1 MKFLTKLKW
10 IFVVAPK
17 EKIIALRD
25 KRRAKLFARYTNPVD
40 IKYRGPFSY
49 RYLRIIGWIC
59 FAIGQLTALY
69 GIFSKLGWDFLP
81 NVGTQTFVSFIS
93 FLATPLFIVA
103 AFGLILS
110 GRKTFKQMIIL
121 YAGMYIAM
129 GVGLN
134 IFYYRYMLG
143 IFNSHKAAGAILSN
157 FGFIVKL
164 NVFGDLLAFCLF
176 HYFINYTPKKY
187 FQGKKIILFRLL
199 SILPALFVGV
209 SYLVKV
215 LAAYGYIGEAPFAF
229 IPFLATK
236 PPLALLIFALLSIW
250 IKYRERLFKSLG
262 LTKKEHD
269 AYIKTNRNSLSISI
283 ALSTMIAIAGVI
295 EILIIVIL
303 FASLDKNWAYY
314 HILCLDIGETIPLI
328 LIIPFIMLYSYT
340 RVHKDGPVDIL
351 VPMIGVGM
359 TAIVYIEVIY
369 QYFVQCFWA

>member
-1 MKFLTKLKW
+1 MWLKD
-10 IFVVAPK
+10 
-17 EKIIALRD
+17 KISAFRE
-25 KRRAKLFARYTNPVD
+25 KRRAKLLARYTNPVD
-40 IKYRGPFSY
+40 IKYRGPLSY

-69 GIFSKLGWDFLP
+69 GIFSKLGWEFLP

-93 FLATPLFIVA
+93 YLATPLFIVA

-110 GRKTFKQMIIL
+110 GKKTFKQMIIL
-121 YAGMYIAM
+121 YTALYIGV

-143 IFNSHKAAGAILSN
+143 IFQNKDIAEAVVSN
-157 FGFIVKL
+157 FGFILKL

-187 FQGKKIILFRLL
+187 FKGKNIVYFRLFA
-199 SILPALFVGV
+199 ILPALFVAA

-215 LAAYGYIGEAPFAF
+215 LASYEIISDVPFF
-229 IPFLATK
+229 VIPFLATK
-236 PPLALLIFALLSIW
+236 PPLALLIFASLSIW
-250 IKYRERLFKSLG
+250 IKYRENLFKSLG

-269 AYIKTNRNSLSISI
+269 AYIKTNRNSLSISV
-283 ALSTMIAIAGVI
+283 ALS
-295 EILIIVIL
+295 ILIGITGVLEVIL
-303 FASLDKNWAYY
+303 VVIMFASLGTEWAYY
-314 HILCLDIGETIPLI
+314 HILCLDIGEAIPLI

-351 VPMIGVGM
+351 VPMIGIGM
-359 TAIVYIEVIY
+359 TALVYAEVIY
-369 QYFVQCFWA
+369 QFFVQAVWVA

>member
-1 MKFLTKLKW
+1 MWLKD
-10 IFVVAPK
+10 
-17 EKIIALRD
+17 KISALRE
-25 KRRAKLFARYTNPVD
+25 KRRAKLLARYTNPVD
-40 IKYRGPFSY
+40 IKYRGPLSY

-69 GIFSKLGWDFLP
+69 GVFSKLGWEFLP
-81 NVGTQTFVSFIS
+81 NVGTQTFVSSIS
-93 FLATPLFIVA
+93 YFATPLFIVA

-110 GRKTFKQMIIL
+110 GKKTFKQMIIL
-121 YAGMYIAM
+121 YTALYIVL

-143 IFNSHKAAGAILSN
+143 IFHSHEAADAVVSN

-187 FQGKKIILFRLL
+187 FKGKWIIIFRLFA
-199 SILPALFVGV
+199 ILPALFVAA

-215 LAAYGYIGEAPFAF
+215 LAYYEVIGDVPFF
-229 IPFLATK
+229 VVPFLATK
-236 PPLALLIFALLSIW
+236 PPLALLIFAFLSIW
-250 IKYRERLFKSLG
+250 IKYRENLFKSLG

-269 AYIKTNRNSLSISI
+269 AYIKTNRNSLSISVT
-283 ALSTMIAIAGVI
+283 LSILIGIAGVF
-295 EILIIVIL
+295 EVIL
-303 FASLDKNWAYY
+303 VAIMFATLSTEWAYY
-314 HILCLDIGETIPLI
+314 HIICLDIGETIPLI

-340 RVHKDGPVDIL
+340 RVHKDGPIDVL

-359 TAIVYIEVIY
+359 TVVVYAEVIY
-369 QYFVQCFWA
+369 QYFVQCFWVY

>member
-1 MKFLTKLKW
+1 MWLKDKFS
-10 IFVVAPK
+10 
-17 EKIIALRD
+17 ALRE
-25 KRRAKLFARYTNPVD
+25 KRRAKLLARYTNPVD
-40 IKYRGPFSY
+40 IKYRGPLSY
-49 RYLRIIGWIC
+49 RYLRVIGWIC

-69 GIFSKLGWDFLP
+69 GIFSKLGWEFLP
-81 NVGTQTFVSFIS
+81 NFGTQTFVSFIS
-93 FLATPLFIVA
+93 YLATPLFIVA

-110 GRKTFKQMIIL
+110 GKKTFKQMIIL
-121 YAGMYIAM
+121 YTALYIGV

-134 IFYYRYMLG
+134 IFYYRYILG
-143 IFNSHKAAGAILSN
+143 IFQNEDIAEAVVSN
-157 FGFIVKL
+157 FGFIVKI

-187 FQGKKIILFRLL
+187 FKGKLIIIFRLFA
-199 SILPALFVGV
+199 ILPALFVGV

-215 LAAYGYIGEAPFAF
+215 LASYGIIGEAPFAF

-236 PPLALLIFALLSIW
+236 PPLALLIFAFLSIW
-250 IKYRERLFKSLG
+250 IKYRENLFKSLG

-283 ALSTMIAIAGVI
+283 SLSILIGIAGVL
-295 EILIIVIL
+295 EIIL
-303 FASLDKNWAYY
+303 VAIMFASLSTEWAYY

-351 VPMIGVGM
+351 VPMIGIGM
-359 TAIVYIEVIY
+359 TALVYAEVIY
-369 QYFVQCFWA
+369 QFFVQCVWA